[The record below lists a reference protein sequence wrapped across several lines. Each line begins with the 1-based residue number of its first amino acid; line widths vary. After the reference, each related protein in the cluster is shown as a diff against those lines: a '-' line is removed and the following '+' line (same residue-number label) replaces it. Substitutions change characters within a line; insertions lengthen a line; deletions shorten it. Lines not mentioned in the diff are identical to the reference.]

1 MNSIRSLENALIFER
16 ERQIAAL
23 EAGETL
29 VQETRHWNE
38 DDQKTTSMRS
48 KEEAF
53 DYRYF
58 PEPDIPPL
66 EPERA
71 WVDEIRTSLPELPAA
86 RRERF
91 EEEYSL
97 KPELALAVASSRGTA
112 EFYEEAVK
120 AGSPASATANWMT
133 QDVAAYL
140 NEAKADLADTKLTP
154 KHLADIVGLV
164 SDGTISASGG
174 KQVLTDVF
182 ETGDDAASIVEAKG
196 LKQVSDT
203 GELGSIADD
212 VIAEN
217 PGPVGQFRGGKEGV
231 IGFLVGQV
239 MKKTGGSANPKV
251 VQEVLRERLGS
262 SS

>member
-1 MNSIRSLENALIFER
+1 MNSIRSLENALTYER

-38 DDQKTTSMRS
+38 DEQKTTSMRS

-66 EPERA
+66 EPDRA
-71 WVDEIRTSLPELPAA
+71 WVDEINGSLPELPAA
-86 RRERF
+86 RRERYR
-91 EEEYSL
+91 ESSYDLSDDQIQIL
-97 KPELALAVASSRGTA
+97 AAPEFSDRFDRWVKKLGSVAP
-112 EFYEEAVK
+112 K
-120 AGSPASATANWMT
+120 MIANWLINT
-133 QDVAAYL
+133 PEELRGD
-140 NEAKADLADTKLTP
+140 EAKLQSVFLM
-154 KHLADIVGLV
+154 VN
-164 SDGTISASGG
+164 DGTIS
-174 KQVLTDVF
+174 KQAGAEVLRESI
-182 ETGDDAASIVEAKG
+182 ETNADPATVVEARG
-196 LKQVSDT
+196 LKQVSDS
-203 GELGSIADD
+203 GELGGVADE

-217 PGPVGQFRGGKEGV
+217 PGPVEQFRGGKEGV

-251 VQEVLRERLGS
+251 VQDVLRERLGS